1 MGPAGHL
8 HVEARVVNQN
18 QHVGGEGGDILP
30 ALEHLA
36 ADGSQVAEHLHDA
49 EERGLAVVLR
59 QGALAA
65 RTGHPVAAPE
75 AELRFGVGLPEAADK
90 VCAVEVARR
99 LPGNKVVF
107 HKVFM
112 SYVSIRCS
120 ADIAFIITSTLK
132 SARS

>member
-59 QGALAA
+59 QVALAA

-75 AELRFGVGLPEAADK
+75 AELRFGVGLAEPFDE
-90 VCAVEVARR
+90 VCAVQVAR
-99 LPGNKVVF
+99 GFACDEVVF
-107 HKVFM
+107 HVRKCCV
-112 SYVSIRCS
+112 
-120 ADIAFIITSTLK
+120 AAGGAPGPPLP
-132 SARS
+132 SARQK